1 MIRRPPRST
10 RTDTLFPYTTLFRSG
25 RDHRRRQRCG
35 EHIGPADQPQHLELR
50 VVRHAEAADSPHRF
64 GKGADDEIHLV
75 GDARFLEDT
84 APMLAEKAHAVRFV
98 HQHHRAVLLGD
109 GDHLLQWRD
118 IAQHR
123 IDALEDD
130 ELARF
135 GGKPAEALVQI
146 LAAVVAKADDVGVPK
161 IAAVIDGG
169 VAVGIEDAVVALP
182 RQRRWEQPTSELQ
195 SLIRTTDAVFSW
207 TRTKKDS

>member
-1 MIRRPPRST
+1 MRISDWSSDVCPSDR
-10 RTDTLFPYTTLFRSG
+10 LEFRVG
-25 RDHRRRQRCG
+25 
-35 EHIGPADQPQHLELR
+35 
-50 VVRHAEAADSPHRF
+50 RHAEAADSPHRF

-109 GDHLLQWRD
+109 GDHLLKWRD

-130 ELARF
+130 ELDSH
-135 GGKPAEALVQI
+135 GGKPAGAMSQRDR
-146 LAAVVAKADDVGVPK
+146 KS
-161 IAAVIDGG
+161 DGWG
-169 VAVGIEDAVVALP
+169 KSVEERVEWGG
-182 RQRRWEQPTSELQ
+182 RR
-195 SLIRTTDAVFSW
+195 
-207 TRTKKDS
+207 K